1 MSDTPGLGIS
11 NPDMFDPHTAEQV
24 EKFVQDQAALTGDE
38 FRALVAERQ
47 RHYKAVFGNADSAS
61 VRFVLEDLAFFTR
74 AHSSAFNPDPRL
86 HALIEGRREVY
97 YRIADNTQLPRDLL
111 YERYVAADI
120 ERNRTK

>member
-1 MSDTPGLGIS
+1 MSDTPGLGIQS
-11 NPDMFDPHTAEQV
+11 PDMFDPQTAVAAEQ
-24 EKFVQDQAALTGDE
+24 FVQDQVQLTGDQ
-38 FRALVAERQ
+38 FTAYVAERQ
-47 RHYKAVFGNADSAS
+47 RHYKAVFGNLDSAS
-61 VRFVLEDLAFFTR
+61 VRFVLEDLAFFAR
-74 AHSSAFNPDPRL
+74 AHASAFNPDPRL